1 MYPETTMQSSTH
13 RSEDRRVGFL
23 FNNGHTPGSEYK
35 RYEKLV
41 LGYQHR
47 VYGFAFYLLGDRE
60 GAEDVTQE
68 VLLRLWKHRDGV
80 DEDRVLAWLLRV
92 TRNACMDELRKRM
105 TYHNLVDVDS
115 ERVDHAMAGG
125 LAPDVET
132 EQADFQRRLQRA
144 LNQVAEPYR
153 SIVILREIQDMKY
166 EDIGDALGLPLNTV
180 KVYLH
185 RGRKMLREQLSEVL
199 ERETT

>member
-1 MYPETTMQSSTH
+1 MQSFTL
-13 RSEDRRVGFL
+13 RSEGCCVGFL
-23 FNNGHTPGSEYK
+23 FNSEYESNSEY
-35 RYEKLV
+35 RRFEKLV

-60 GAEDVTQE
+60 EAEDVTQE
-68 VLLRLWKHRDGV
+68 VLLRLWTHRDGV

-92 TRNACMDELRKRM
+92 TRNACVDELRRRT
-105 TYHNLVDVDS
+105 TYHNLVDVNT
-115 ERVDHAMAGG
+115 ERLDYASGGG
-125 LAPDVET
+125 LTPDAET
-132 EQADFQRRLQRA
+132 EQADFQERLQHA
-144 LNQVAEPYR
+144 LNRLAEPYR

-199 ERETT
+199 ERETA